1 MFLYYKFNLFIFF
14 YIILK
19 FDFFFEL
26 DKSI

>member
-19 FDFFFEL
+19 FDFFLEL
-26 DKSI
+26 GKSI